1 MQDNGNAHNPLSSGS
16 DIHELRV
23 ARRAMA
29 CLFEVIFNVG
39 DHAEA
44 TEWAVEALDLVEQ
57 VEDRFTVYRESSE
70 LIRLNGAA
78 RIGAAHVAPDL
89 MRLLQRARDLHAW
102 TGWVS
107 TWLPGGWCE
116 PGAFWHGRGERRR
129 KNCWPKPGPS
139 LACRLSHSM
148 SRPHGS
154 S

>member
-57 VEDRFTVYRESSE
+57 VEDRFTVYRESS
-70 LIRLNGAA
+70 
-78 RIGAAHVAPDL
+78 
-89 MRLLQRARDLHAW
+89 
-102 TGWVS
+102 
-107 TWLPGGWCE
+107 
-116 PGAFWHGRGERRR
+116 
-129 KNCWPKPGPS
+129 
-139 LACRLSHSM
+139 
-148 SRPHGS
+148 
-154 S
+154 